1 MVPEAGPMT
10 HVLTEKTERFLA
22 ERRPPTPCLVLDL
35 DVVREQYRR
44 LAEAFPLAEIYYAVK
59 ANPEPAILR
68 CLNGLG
74 SRFDAASVY
83 EVDQCL
89 DLGIAPEDL
98 SYGSTI
104 KKERDIA
111 HARQVGVGLFAFD
124 AASELHKIARAAPG
138 ANVFCRIITSGEGAD
153 WPLSRKFGCE
163 LDMARDLL
171 IEARKL
177 GLAPTGVSFH
187 VGSQQRDPEQ
197 WDIAIGETAR
207 LFTDLSA
214 AGIELRAIN
223 LGGGFPARYRTD
235 IPPIEAYGEAIGRA
249 MVRHFGNHR
258 PEMLLEP
265 GRYIV
270 GDAGVIQSE
279 VVLIAQKGYGEKR
292 RRWVFLDVG
301 KFGGLP
307 ETIGEAIHYR
317 LRTPHDGKPGG
328 TVALS
333 GPTCDEVD
341 VLYEETPY
349 ELPFDLAEGDKVE
362 FLSAGAYT
370 ASYASVGF
378 NGFPP
383 LKQYVI

>member
-1 MVPEAGPMT
+1 MN
-10 HVLTEKTERFLA
+10 EKIDRFLR
-22 ERRPPTPCLVLDL
+22 ERRPPTPCLVVDL
-35 DVVREQYRR
+35 DVVAENYRR
-44 LAEAFPLAEIYYAVK
+44 LANAFPLAEIYYAVK
-59 ANPEPAILR
+59 ANPAREVLR
-68 CLNGLG
+68 CLRNLG
-74 SRFDAASVY
+74 ARFDAASVY
-83 EVDQCL
+83 EVDDCL
-89 DLGIAPEDL
+89 DLGIAPGLL
-98 SYGSTI
+98 SFGSTI

-111 HARQVGVGLFAFD
+111 HAHCAGVRLFAFD
-124 AASELHKIARAAPG
+124 AAGELAKIARAAPG
-138 ANVFCRIITSGEGAD
+138 SRVLCRIITSGDGAD

-163 LDMARDLL
+163 FDMARDLL
-171 IEARKL
+171 IEARAL
-177 GLAPTGVSFH
+177 GLEPAGVAFH
-187 VGSQQRDPEQ
+187 VGSQQRDPDQ

-207 LFTDLSA
+207 LFTDLNA
-214 AGIELRAIN
+214 AGIELTTIN
-223 LGGGFPARYRTD
+223 LGGGFPARYRSE
-235 IPPIEAYGEAIGRA
+235 IPPIEAYGEAIARA
-249 MVRHFGNHR
+249 MARHFGNHR

-265 GRYIV
+265 GRIIV

-279 VVLIAQKGYGEKR
+279 VVLIAQKGYGARR
-292 RRWVFLDVG
+292 RRWVYLDVG

-328 TVALS
+328 PVTLS

-362 FLSAGAYT
+362 ILSTGAYT

-383 LKQYVI
+383 LRQYFI